1 MFWRRTAFILYIV
14 SPIDQTM
21 IIQSTFMITAPIDSD
36 LEADLRNLLATMNQ
50 RPGMADPRN
59 SLVPFY
65 QFSQLHFARFVIL
78 EANTNDDIRDHGVD
92 PVYWQPTLAF
102 VGDIDGPTNLFL
114 AELAVRAGEGLR
126 LIFSHCQDFDAQST
140 NLLDWFH
147 EHDTK
152 PSANYVN
159 WRGRTVVQI
168 REEMAL
174 SKALRKQLPNELNQ
188 PGSNEPQAVRYRLK
202 AFVVSEVATL
212 RLRLTPEQPTP
223 PAWAVRNFV
232 HLVGVPLV
240 LLALSPLLILG
251 APFFAVRLRL
261 LEKSDP
267 ENIQR
272 PERDHILRLAAQED
286 HFVTNQFNVFGQVK
300 PGRFRNYTIRFLL
313 WLLDYSARHIYM
325 RGFLTRI
332 QTINF
337 ARWVLIDNNTRVYF
351 ASNYDGSLD
360 SYMDDFVNKVGWGLN
375 LVFSNGVGYPRT
387 RWLIKGGAKFE
398 GKYKNTL
405 RRNQLPSE
413 SWYKAYPG
421 LTAIEM
427 ARNTRI
433 RKGLE
438 APNLSDREVRDWLS
452 LL

>member
-1 MFWRRTAFILYIV
+1 
-14 SPIDQTM
+14 
-21 IIQSTFMITAPIDSD
+21 MITAPIDPD
-36 LEADLRNLLATMNQ
+36 READLRNLLATMNQ
-50 RPGMADPRN
+50 RPGTADPHN

-65 QFSQLHFARFVIL
+65 QFTQLHFARFVIL
-78 EANTNDDIRDHGVD
+78 EANTNDDIRNHGVE
-92 PVYWQPTLAF
+92 PEYWPPTLAF

-114 AELAVRAGEGLR
+114 AELVVRAGDGVHR
-126 LIFSHCQDFDAQST
+126 IFSHCANFDTQCT
-140 NLLDWFH
+140 NLLDWLH

-159 WRGRTVVQI
+159 WRGRTVIQI

-188 PGSNEPQAVRYRLK
+188 FDSIDPQAVRSRLK
-202 AFVVSEVATL
+202 AFVEAQVANL
-212 RLRLTPEQPTP
+212 GLRLTPEQPTP
-223 PAWAVRNFV
+223 PAWAIRNFM

-240 LLALSPLLILG
+240 LLAVSPLLIIG
-251 APFFAVRLRL
+251 APFFALRLRS
-261 LEKSDP
+261 LEKADP
-267 ENIQR
+267 ENLLR
-272 PERDHILRLAAQED
+272 PERDHSNRLSVQED
-286 HFVTNQFNVFGQVK
+286 HFFTNQFNVFGQVK

-313 WLLDYSARHIYM
+313 WLLDYSARHIYN

-337 ARWVLIDNNTRVYF
+337 ARWVLIDNNKRVYF

-360 SYMDDFVNKVGWGLN
+360 SYMDDFINKVGWGLN

-387 RWLIKGGAKFE
+387 QWLIKGGAKFE

-413 SWYKAYPG
+413 TWYKAYPG
-421 LTAIEM
+421 LNAIEM
-427 ARNTRI
+427 ACNTRI

-438 APNLSDREVRDWLS
+438 ATNPSDNEVRDWLS